1 MWKTMGAYFAQTF
14 DQSRL
19 IYVDLRQFTSD
30 LNQIYVDLRQI

>member
-1 MWKTMGAYFAQTF
+1 MWQAMGAHFAQTF